1 MHTIPPFVENSPD
14 NVHCVN
20 AVFRML
26 LLYFKHE
33 DMSWEEID
41 RATFASPGKGTWTIG
56 GDLLLAKRGVK
67 VTNIEPVDYR
77 ALKKEGAPYL
87 DHAFGAE
94 VAEYYKTK
102 SNILDILDHID
113 EFLSLVA
120 HETRRVSLKDIFGAL
135 ESGSI
140 VGVTV
145 NTALLNK
152 SKGFSLHYV
161 LVYDYDGTRFHLHDP
176 GLPPHPSRTITKEK
190 FWECFAFPGANGGI
204 DIFHE

>member
-1 MHTIPPFVENSPD
+1 MRTIPPFVENSSD

-26 LLYFKHE
+26 LLHFKHE

-77 ALKKEGAPYL
+77 ALQKEGAPYL
-87 DHAFGAE
+87 DHAFGAD
-94 VAEYYKTK
+94 VAEYYKKK
-102 SNILDILDHID
+102 SNILDILEQID
-113 EFLSLVA
+113 EFLSLVR
-120 HETRRVSLKDIFGAL
+120 HETRKVDLADIIRALVSKSL
-135 ESGSI
+135 

-152 SKGFSLHYV
+152 ATGFSLHYI
-161 LVYDYDGTRFHLHDP
+161 LVYDYDGTHFYFHDP

-190 FWECFAFPGANGGI
+190 FLECFAFPGANGGI